1 MTALASAPSSVSDGA
16 LPDAGGTSPVCHVA
30 PPTSTDSALTVGK
43 RLESRRT
50 RLPVLPESRR
60 TRLPVLPESRRTRL
74 LVVPASVA
82 VFSSSSQPA
91 ALGGVNS
98 MTAREG
104 KPEMPA
110 SAAAS
115 AVVAAATAASR
126 E

>member
-43 RLESRRT
+43 RL
-50 RLPVLPESRR
+50 ESRR